1 MVNQMSLQIIKDLS
15 TILTTSDGLAGCV
28 GLTRPRIIQL
38 ANEGVFDRDKNS
50 KYAVQ
55 DNIKRYIDHVKNGDK
70 TTESDEEFQ
79 ANYWQEKAL
88 HEKAKRELTEINL
101 AKIQGKMHEAKD
113 VELVMTEMLT
123 NLRTQLLGL
132 PSNLAPQLVS
142 KSQEEIYI
150 AMNSALEEKLTELK
164 DYAPAL
170 FESEVID
177 DDSDEDD

>member
-1 MVNQMSLQIIKDLS
+1 MTFQIIKDLS
-15 TILTTSDGLAGCV
+15 SVLTTSDGLASCI

-50 KYAVQ
+50 KYVVQ

-70 TTESDEEFQ
+70 GTETDEEFQ

-88 HEKAKRELTEINL
+88 HEKAKRELTEMNL
-101 AKIQGKMHEAKD
+101 AKMQGKMHEAKD

-132 PSNLAPQLVS
+132 PSQLAPQLTG
-142 KSQEEIYI
+142 KTQEEIYT
-150 AMNSALEEKLTELK
+150 AMNSAIEEKLIELK
-164 DYAPAL
+164 DYAPSL

-177 DDSDEDD
+177 DDPDEDD